1 MIKFALR
8 AAPAVATILAT
19 LTVASAA
26 ESVGAIRS
34 VTADAYGN
42 AVIITEG
49 GAKVIAVGQGA
60 AMAQAFAA
68 TPSAADAA
76 TNCRNVGIYVRGRSY
91 MYGLSDGDP
100 VPVMTKRVCD

>member
-1 MIKFALR
+1 MTRFALR
-8 AAPAVATILAT
+8 AVSAVAAVLAT
-19 LTVASAA
+19 LASASAA

-100 VPVMTKRVCD
+100 VPVMTKRICD